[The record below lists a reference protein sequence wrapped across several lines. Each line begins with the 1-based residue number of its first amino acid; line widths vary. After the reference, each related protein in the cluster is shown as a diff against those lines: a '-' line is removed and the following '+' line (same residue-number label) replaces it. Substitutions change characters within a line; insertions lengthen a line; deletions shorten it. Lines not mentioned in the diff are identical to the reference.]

1 MTEFSH
7 AAPERNLKDAAIR
20 CLIVPLD
27 GCSLMIPNV
36 LVSEVA
42 PFQVPAP
49 MNAPEW
55 VLGRIQ
61 WRGLIVP
68 LVSVERLLGLPG
80 GRPERMSRAIVLN
93 TLNGDARMPFIA
105 VLSRGI
111 PRMQS
116 VVMGMLPATAEGDA
130 DGVLCRFELN
140 GETMMIPD
148 LDRIEQS
155 LLRAGLVVGRA
166 DMTTEKV

>member
-1 MTEFSH
+1 MSEPGNS
-7 AAPERNLKDAAIR
+7 APQDNLADTVIR
-20 CLIVPLD
+20 CLVVPLE
-27 GCSLMIPNV
+27 GVSLMIPNV

-42 PFQVPAP
+42 PFQAPTP
-49 MNAPEW
+49 MNAPDW

-68 LVSVERLLGLPG
+68 LVSFEQLLGLPG
-80 GRPERMSRAIVLN
+80 GRPGRTSRAIVLN
-93 TLNGDARMPFIA
+93 TLNGDTRMPFIA

-116 VVMGMLPATAEGDA
+116 ITSDGLPASAEAGAEGI
-130 DGVLCRFELN
+130 LCRFDYN

-148 LDRIEQS
+148 LDRIEQM
-155 LLRAGLVVGRA
+155 LLHGGFVVGRA
-166 DMTTEKV
+166 DMTEKV